1 MRGGGREGE
10 REGMRGGG
18 REGRKEGRGR
28 ERGRERW
35 IMETG
40 EVRQELSLYVSG
52 ARGGRG
58 GNK

>member
-1 MRGGGREGE
+1 M
-10 REGMRGGG
+10 GG
-18 REGRKEGRGR
+18 REGRKERGR
-28 ERGRERW
+28 ERGREGW